1 MAAGI
6 STQKIFDQSDGVGR
20 VNDLSGFVG
29 ISEKEIT
36 WSHTLSET
44 FSQPTSPGV
53 YDKSGRQFVARPDWG
68 GQTLPRTQKAK
79 NISVNYY

>member
-6 STQKIFDQSDGVGR
+6 STQRIFDQSDGVGR

-68 GQTLPRTQKAK
+68 GKRSLERKKAK
-79 NISVNYY
+79 DSVNY